1 MKKIINVKRVTYI
14 ILIIV
19 TLILSTNVYA
29 ANDSFKTS
37 LSVNKSQVKRGE
49 KITVT
54 INLSDIS
61 IESEEK
67 GIGAYTAIL
76 NFDSSVLEYV
86 EDSAKG
92 IGKWETPL
100 YQDSKI
106 TGNTNDGKVVNTNQS
121 IGTFEFIVK
130 NNAAL
135 GETTIKLVN
144 FSGSTSQIDV
154 SAPDSSVKVTIV
166 DEGSQSGDGSGS
178 GSEGNGSEN
187 SGSTSQGGSSNQ
199 GGNGSGTGSGSGST
213 SGNGN
218 NQNGQN
224 GGDTNNAGN
233 NTQNNGIANLGN
245 NSVTNS
251 SNKENI
257 RDKDLPKTGENSNSL
272 IYIVIAVCVLFAVVC
287 VIRIRLLNKKAKHS

>member
-130 NNAAL
+130 NNVAL

-154 SAPDSSVKVTIV
+154 SAPDSSVKLTIV

-178 GSEGNGSEN
+178 EGSGSGN
-187 SGSTSQGGSSNQ
+187 SGSTSQGGSSSQ
-199 GGNGSGTGSGSGST
+199 GGTGSGSGSGST
-213 SGNGN
+213 SGNEN

-233 NTQNNGIANLGN
+233 NTQNNGTANLGN
-245 NSVTNS
+245 NSATNS

-257 RDKDLPKTGENSNSL
+257 RDKDLPKTGEESNSL